1 MEQISPN
8 NSQSLW
14 SLGHSNL
21 GFDAFVARLKQFA
34 IQVVADVR
42 SQPVSKFSPH
52 FDRAVFEKELLAHG
66 IKYVFL
72 GQELGGR
79 PQNRQFYDEDGHAL
93 YSEMAESEIFKQG
106 IERLKDGASRFKVAM
121 VCSEED
127 PRTCHRHL
135 LISRVLLKD
144 GFQIDHI
151 RSNGEVLSAALIE
164 KQDEAARQ
172 MALFPGDERN
182 PWRSLQSVL
191 QKRTPGGFSTR

>member
-1 MEQISPN
+1 MDGQDYSVTGR
-8 NSQSLW
+8 LW

-21 GFDAFVARLKQFA
+21 DFETFVRRLMEQD

-42 SQPVSKFSPH
+42 SQPRSKFSPH
-52 FDRAVFEKELLAHG
+52 FDRAYLEKNLPEYG

-72 GQELGGR
+72 GKELGGR
-79 PQNRQFYDEDGHAL
+79 PLGSKFYDEDGHAL
-93 YSEMAESEIFKQG
+93 YSEMAESEIFQEG
-106 IERLKDGASRFKVAM
+106 LRRLKEGVSKYRVAM

-151 RSNGEVLSAALIE
+151 RAKGNVVSAAAIE
-164 KQDEAARQ
+164 EADASHQ
-172 MALFPGDERN
+172 MALFPGEQRSA
-182 PWRSLQSVL
+182 WRSLQSVSH
-191 QKRTPGGFSTR
+191 KRAPDNFSAF